1 MKQGLNKPRAVRL
14 VKPVKIGI
22 LGARGYVGTRLGQLA
37 SVAGHWIVPFSRS
50 GEPGFRQILADKP
63 LDFSGLDAVVNLAGE
78 PILGLWTKSKK
89 DEILRS
95 RVETTRRV
103 VESLHNDGPR
113 TLINASA
120 IGYYGDTGEN
130 GVDESSP
137 AGSGFLSEVCQAWE
151 AAALPAENLGVRVVL
166 LRIGFV
172 TGPGGAMRWIAP
184 VFKLGLGGKLGSGR
198 QWMSCIHVDD
208 VAGMILWALENNA
221 VRGPLNAVNPDP
233 VRNSDFTQILARAL
247 HRPALLP
254 SPAFALKLS
263 LGELSHLML
272 DSSRVRPAKALALG
286 YGYSHPTLEDG
297 FRTENQP

>member
-1 MKQGLNKPRAVRL
+1 MTL
-14 VKPVKIGI
+14 VKPMRIGV
-22 LGARGYVGTRLGQLA
+22 LGARGYVGTRLCKLA
-37 SVAGHWIVPFSRS
+37 PAAGHTIVPFSR
-50 GEPGFRQILADKP
+50 GGAAGFRQILADEP

-78 PILGLWTKSKK
+78 PIVGLWTKSKK
-89 DEILRS
+89 NEILRS

-103 VESLHNDGPR
+103 VESLRHGGPR
-113 TLINASA
+113 VLINASA
-120 IGYYGDTGEN
+120 IGFYGDTGEN
-130 GVDESSP
+130 ESTESSP

-151 AAALPAENLGVRVVL
+151 AAAAPAENLGVRVVL

-172 TGPGGAMRWIAP
+172 TGPGGAMRLIAP
-184 VFKLGLGGKLGSGR
+184 IFKLGLGGKLGNGH

-233 VRNSDFTQILARAL
+233 VRNSDFTQILARIL

-254 SPAFALKLS
+254 SPAFALRLA
-263 LGELSHLML
+263 LGELSHLLL

-286 YGYSHPTLEDG
+286 YRYRHPTLEDG
-297 FRTENQP
+297 FRAEKQP

>member
-1 MKQGLNKPRAVRL
+1 MTL
-14 VKPVKIGI
+14 VEPVKIGI
-22 LGARGYVGTRLGQLA
+22 LGARGYVGTRLCKMA
-37 SVAGHWIVPFSRS
+37 AAAGHSIVPFSR
-50 GEPGFRQILADKP
+50 GGAAGFRQILADGP

-78 PILGLWTKSKK
+78 PILGLWTNSKK
-89 DEILRS
+89 NEILRS

-103 VESLHNDGPR
+103 VESLQSGGPR
-113 TLINASA
+113 VLINASA
-120 IGYYGDTGEN
+120 IGFYGDTGEN
-130 GVDESSP
+130 EVDESSP

-151 AAALPAENLGVRVVL
+151 AAATPAENLGVRVVL

-172 TGPGGAMRWIAP
+172 TGPGGAMRLIAP

-221 VRGPLNAVNPDP
+221 IRGPLNAVNPDP
-233 VRNSDFTQILARAL
+233 VRNAEFTQILARVL

-254 SPAFALKLS
+254 SPAFALRLS

-297 FRTENQP
+297 IRTENQP